1 MSTLPDP
8 RDFYGTPEH
17 REFVEQRRAERQA
30 AGQAERE
37 RIGREYAEKVRQ
49 EKLDKLKA
57 LWETEDADPDMPD
70 PERQAAA
77 FAETRAGFW
86 AGSRWEGPF

>member
-1 MSTLPDP
+1 MTYPAVPMS
-8 RDFYGTPEH
+8 
-17 REFVEQRRAERQA
+17 
-30 AGQAERE
+30 AGPAERE

-57 LWETEDADPDMPD
+57 LWDTQDDDPKADDPKATN